1 MKALKRDLQSVVK
14 SLKALTQKTEKI
26 AKKLNKLEKAMA
38 AKKPRAKARVKAKP
52 AKERVTRKVT
62 VKKRTKV
69 TAIDAVL
76 GVMKRSRKGVT
87 AAQIKEN
94 TGFSEKKIWE
104 IVNRAK
110 SQGRVKSV
118 GRGVYVKA

>member
-1 MKALKRDLQSVVK
+1 MKALKRDFQSVVK
-14 SLKALTQKTEKI
+14 SLKALTQKTEKM
-26 AKKLNKLEKAMA
+26 AKKLNKLEKAIA
-38 AKKPRAKARVKAKP
+38 GKKPRAKARVKAKP
-52 AKERVTRKVT
+52 AKERLTRKVT

-76 GVMKRSRKGVT
+76 GVIKRSRKGVT
-87 AAQIKEN
+87 TAQIKEK
-94 TGFSEKKIWE
+94 TGFSEKKIWD

-110 SQGRVKSV
+110 RQGEVKSA

>member
-1 MKALKRDLQSVVK
+1 LVIFHLLHQ
-14 SLKALTQKTEKI
+14 
-26 AKKLNKLEKAMA
+26 
-38 AKKPRAKARVKAKP
+38 KPRAKTRVKAKP

-62 VKKRTKV
+62 VKKGTKV

-76 GVMKRSRKGVT
+76 GVIKRSRKGVT
-87 AAQIKEN
+87 TAQIKEK
-94 TGFSEKKIWE
+94 TGFSEKKIWD

-110 SQGRVKSV
+110 RQGKVKSV

>member
-1 MKALKRDLQSVVK
+1 MEALKRDLQSVVK
-14 SLKALTQKTEKI
+14 SLKALTQRTEKI

-76 GVMKRSRKGVT
+76 GVIKRSRKGVT
-87 AAQIKEN
+87 TAQIKEK
-94 TGFSEKKIWE
+94 TGFSEKKIWD

-110 SQGRVKSV
+110 RQGKVKSV

>member
-1 MKALKRDLQSVVK
+1 MKTLKRDLQSVVK
-14 SLKALTQKTEKI
+14 SLKALTQRTEKI

-38 AKKPRAKARVKAKP
+38 AKKPRAKARVKVKP

-62 VKKRTKV
+62 IKKRTKV

-87 AAQIKEN
+87 TAQIKEK
-94 TGFSEKKIWE
+94 TGFSEKKIWD

-110 SQGRVKSV
+110 RQGKVKTV
-118 GRGVYVKA
+118 GRGVYIKA

>member
-38 AKKPRAKARVKAKP
+38 AKKPRAKARVKVKP

-62 VKKRTKV
+62 IKKRTKV

-87 AAQIKEN
+87 TAQIKEN
-94 TGFSEKKIWE
+94 TGFSEKKIWD

-110 SQGRVKSV
+110 RQGRVKSV

>member
-14 SLKALTQKTEKI
+14 SLKALTQRTEKI

-52 AKERVTRKVT
+52 AKQRVTRKVT
-62 VKKRTKV
+62 VKKRTKA

-76 GVMKRSRKGVT
+76 GVIKRSRKGVT
-87 AAQIKEN
+87 
-94 TGFSEKKIWE
+94 TGARSP
-104 IVNRAK
+104 R
-110 SQGRVKSV
+110 RT
-118 GRGVYVKA
+118 R

>member
-14 SLKALTQKTEKI
+14 SLKALTQRTEKI

-62 VKKRTKV
+62 VKKRTKI

-76 GVMKRSRKGVT
+76 GVIKRSRKGVT
-87 AAQIKEN
+87 TAQIKEK
-94 TGFSEKKIWE
+94 TGFNEKKIWD

-110 SQGRVKSV
+110 RQGKVKSV
-118 GRGVYVKA
+118 GRGVYVKV

>member
-76 GVMKRSRKGVT
+76 GVIKRSRKGVT
-87 AAQIKEN
+87 TAQIKEK
-94 TGFSEKKIWE
+94 TGFSEKKIWD

-110 SQGRVKSV
+110 RQGKVKSV

>member
-38 AKKPRAKARVKAKP
+38 AKKPRAKARVKVKP

-87 AAQIKEN
+87 TAQIKEK
-94 TGFSEKKIWE
+94 TGFSEKKIWD

-110 SQGRVKSV
+110 RQGKVKSV

>member
-14 SLKALTQKTEKI
+14 SLKALTQRTEKI

-76 GVMKRSRKGVT
+76 GVIKRSRKGVT
-87 AAQIKEN
+87 TAQIKEK
-94 TGFSEKKIWE
+94 TGFNEKKIWD

-110 SQGRVKSV
+110 RQGKVKSV
-118 GRGVYVKA
+118 GRGVYVKV

>member
-14 SLKALTQKTEKI
+14 SLKALTQRTEKI

-76 GVMKRSRKGVT
+76 GVIKRSRKGVT
-87 AAQIKEN
+87 TAQIKEK
-94 TGFSEKKIWE
+94 TGFSEKKIWD

-110 SQGRVKSV
+110 RQGKVKSV
-118 GRGVYVKA
+118 GRGVYVKV

>member
-1 MKALKRDLQSVVK
+1 MK

-26 AKKLNKLEKAMA
+26 VKKLNKLEKAMA

-52 AKERVTRKVT
+52 EKERVTRKVT

-94 TGFSEKKIWE
+94 TGFSEKKIWD

-110 SQGRVKSV
+110 RQGRVKSV

>member
-14 SLKALTQKTEKI
+14 SLKALTQRTEKI
-26 AKKLNKLEKAMA
+26 AKKLNKLEKAMS

-62 VKKRTKV
+62 VKKRTKI

-76 GVMKRSRKGVT
+76 GVFKRSRKGVT
-87 AAQIKEN
+87 TAQIKEK
-94 TGFSEKKIWE
+94 TGFNEKKIWD

-110 SQGRVKSV
+110 RQGKVKSV
-118 GRGVYVKA
+118 GRGVYVKV